1 MFTGIDIGENGIGK
15 WLVVAC
21 RMEVLPEM
29 PRVVYFMLCF
39 KHGYTRLTIAKTT
52 KIPVESS
59 CGLHDCLA
67 VVDIISAVRVSA
79 FILAAVRVS

>member
-1 MFTGIDIGENGIGK
+1 MFTAIDIGENGIGK
-15 WLVVAC
+15 WLMIAC

-52 KIPVESS
+52 KFR
-59 CGLHDCLA
+59 LK
-67 VVDIISAVRVSA
+67 
-79 FILAAVRVS
+79 AAVGFMIALQL